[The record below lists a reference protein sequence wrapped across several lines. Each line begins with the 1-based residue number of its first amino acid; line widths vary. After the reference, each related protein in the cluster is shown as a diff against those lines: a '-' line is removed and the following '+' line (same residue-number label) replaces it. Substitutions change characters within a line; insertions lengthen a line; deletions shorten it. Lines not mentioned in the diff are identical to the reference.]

1 MLEDS
6 FLDKPLEVVVWVSS
20 VGMVTDG
27 EIELFA
33 RELLRKGGANE
44 EENLLHVTCI

>member
-1 MLEDS
+1 MFECS
-6 FLDKPLEVVVWVSS
+6 FLCHPLKVMVWMGR

-27 EIELFA
+27 EVEFFA
-33 RELLRKGGANE
+33 RELLGKGSANE